1 MSKSKETFKSGGS
14 YFIPLAIIGILFF
27 VIGFGIGI
35 SGILIP
41 FLQKAFTLTTSQS
54 YLVTAAIFSAFVI
67 FGAPSGIL
75 VKKVGYKTTMLIAFF
90 VMAFGMV
97 LFVPSAHYQSFPFFL
112 LALFIGGIG
121 NTILQAAVNPYV
133 TIIGP
138 KESAAMRICLMGIM
152 NKAAWWIGPLFLG
165 MFLDINNAKLADV
178 TFPFYL
184 VAGILAG
191 LGIFIYF
198 APLPEVKAEGE
209 DETEEKTVSAITGNK
224 TGIMQFPHLLMGVI
238 ALFMYVGVETLP
250 MASILDFV
258 RSVYPDADLTGYSKF
273 VPIGLMAGYLFGVF
287 TIPKIISQTTALKSV
302 TILGLVASLC
312 LILLP
317 GKIGIYCLAAIGF
330 ANSLIWPSIWPLA
343 IADLG
348 KFTKTG
354 ASFLVMGIVGGG
366 VIPFIFGLLVDSF
379 KGANTLVTTA
389 NLQSAYWIFIPCYL
403 FILYFALAG
412 HKIRR

>member
-1 MSKSKETFKSGGS
+1 MSKAQETFKSGGS
-14 YFIPLAIIGILFF
+14 YFLPLAIVGILFF

-41 FLQKAFTLTTSQS
+41 FLQKAFALTTSQS

-67 FGAPSGIL
+67 FGAPAGIL

-165 MFLDINNAKLADV
+165 IFLDINNAKLEDI

-184 VAGILAG
+184 VAAILAG

-209 DETEEKTVSAITGNK
+209 DEAEEKTLSPITGNK
-224 TGIMQFPHLLMGVI
+224 TGIMQFPHLLMGVL

-250 MASILDFV
+250 MASILDYV

-273 VPIGLMAGYLFGVF
+273 VPIGLMVGYLFGVF

-302 TILGLVASLC
+302 TILGFVASLC
-312 LILLP
+312 LIFLP
-317 GKIGIYCLAAIGF
+317 GKIGIYCLAVIGF

-366 VIPFIFGLLVDSF
+366 VIPFIFGILVDSF

-389 NLQSAYWIFIPCYL
+389 NFQSAYWIFIPCYL
-403 FILYFALAG
+403 FILYFAVAG